1 MIFNYKLYI
10 ILIIYSFSF
19 SQEVRWMSIG
29 DLHNWYSAAGSEIE
43 IGRTGQIS
51 DQQDGLRYPA
61 FYRAQDN
68 QAAKAM
74 VGATNFYDPIV
85 NKAYTHKVVHA
96 GPRHLDIESETIP
109 VKLTMDGRHDHTN
122 VLVDNNPATNLQYS
136 DKVDNIDPSL
146 VSDRRINNIVQTTMG
161 VEMRRTIYAFSIQ
174 IIRIIIFKN
183 ISLKIMVVMIKIV
196 T

>member
-68 QAAKAM
+68 QAAKGLWF
-74 VGATNFYDPIV
+74 GATNFYDPIV

-161 VEMRRTIYAFSIQ
+161 VQMRRTIYAFSHPDHQNYHIQ
-174 IIRIIIFKN
+174 VNLMHHI
-183 ISLKIMVVMIKIV
+183 
-196 T
+196 